1 MGAGREVGRYG
12 GAHVPAARN
21 CDEQSHTPVMNDNQ
35 EDRRGEVSHMTWFC
49 SPRETRPHTVAT
61 SELSGEE
68 TTTFPLRTE
77 GGTPRSKKAP
87 HSHRFTRKSIH
98 ARKKTEIQ
106 VAAAVPRESRMA
118 LAVDS
123 EVGDEHDSLVPPGRG
138 GTYMRA
144 MEALG

>member
-1 MGAGREVGRYG
+1 
-12 GAHVPAARN
+12 
-21 CDEQSHTPVMNDNQ
+21 
-35 EDRRGEVSHMTWFC
+35 MTWFC